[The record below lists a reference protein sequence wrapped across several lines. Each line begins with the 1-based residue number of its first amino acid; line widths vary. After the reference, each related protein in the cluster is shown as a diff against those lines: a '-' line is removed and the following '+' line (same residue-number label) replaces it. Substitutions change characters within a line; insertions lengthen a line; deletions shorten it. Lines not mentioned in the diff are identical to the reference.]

1 MNRVWTKASAILLVV
16 ISLMF
21 NGTYALAASAT
32 STYIVTFQQ
41 ATLVSN
47 DHVGNEWAI
56 AAQVAGQSISEG
68 NSVKVKVKSGGNI
81 KLYAYAEEQ
90 DKIPDE
96 GEATKNVKVSSV
108 SAKGST
114 VKLRVTVTEN
124 RGRYS
129 GHQAF
134 GNLRIRLRNNNRMLK
149 KDRHSPGAAVFAF
162 TSRGNWAHTISVYRF
177 ESNYTLPKPLQL
189 VEPYRLPL
197 LCQMEWPSGSMKAD
211 CLQYTEPLI

>member
-1 MNRVWTKASAILLVV
+1 MNRMWTKASAILLLVA
-16 ISLMF
+16 SLLF

-47 DHVGNEWAI
+47 DHVGNDWAI
-56 AAQVAGQSISEG
+56 AAQVAGKSISEG
-68 NSVKVKVKSGGNI
+68 NSVKVKVKSGGSI

-90 DKIPDE
+90 DKIPDV
-96 GEATKNVKVSSV
+96 GEVSKNVKVSTI

-129 GHQAF
+129 GNQAVWEF
-134 GNLRIRLRNNNRMLK
+134 TYKMK
-149 KDRHSPGAAVFAF
+149 K
-162 TSRGNWAHTISVYRF
+162 
-177 ESNYTLPKPLQL
+177 Q
-189 VEPYRLPL
+189 
-197 LCQMEWPSGSMKAD
+197 
-211 CLQYTEPLI
+211 

>member
-32 STYIVTFQQ
+32 STFQQ

-68 NSVKVKVKSGGNI
+68 NSVKVKVKSGGSI

-129 GHQAF
+129 GHQAVWEF
-134 GNLRIRLRNNNRMLK
+134 TYKIK
-149 KDRHSPGAAVFAF
+149 K
-162 TSRGNWAHTISVYRF
+162 
-177 ESNYTLPKPLQL
+177 
-189 VEPYRLPL
+189 
-197 LCQMEWPSGSMKAD
+197 
-211 CLQYTEPLI
+211 

>member
-16 ISLMF
+16 VSLMF

-68 NSVKVKVKSGGNI
+68 NSVKVKSNGSI

-108 SAKGST
+108 STKGST

-129 GHQAF
+129 GHQAVWEF
-134 GNLRIRLRNNNRMLK
+134 TYKIK
-149 KDRHSPGAAVFAF
+149 K
-162 TSRGNWAHTISVYRF
+162 
-177 ESNYTLPKPLQL
+177 Q
-189 VEPYRLPL
+189 
-197 LCQMEWPSGSMKAD
+197 
-211 CLQYTEPLI
+211 

>member
-68 NSVKVKVKSGGNI
+68 NSVKIKVKSGGNI

-114 VKLRVTVTEN
+114 VKLRVTVTKTVDVT
-124 RGRYS
+124 
-129 GHQAF
+129 QVIKPF

-149 KDRHSPGAAVFAF
+149 KRPSLPRSGGLRFYK
-162 TSRGNWAHTISVYRF
+162 SR
-177 ESNYTLPKPLQL
+177 
-189 VEPYRLPL
+189 
-197 LCQMEWPSGSMKAD
+197 
-211 CLQYTEPLI
+211 